1 MPEILGFHHLSLTVT
16 DLARSTQWYQSV
28 LGLDLVAEIEGE
40 GFSRMR
46 LCAPNSGTTLSLT
59 AHNQRV
65 GENFDERGPGMD
77 HVAFQVGPGDVDTLK
92 RRFEELGVEHS
103 EVKASAGGGAMIT
116 FRDPDYI
123 QLEIFGD
130 PSRT

>member
-16 DLARSTQWYQSV
+16 DLARSTQWYRSV
-28 LGLDLVAEIEGE
+28 LGLDLVAEIVGE

-46 LCAPNSGTTLSLT
+46 LRAPDSGTTLSLT
-59 AHNQRV
+59 AHDQRT
-65 GENFDERGPGMD
+65 GENFDERRPGMD
-77 HVAFQVGPGDVDTLK
+77 HVALQVGPGDIDTFK

-116 FRDPDYI
+116 FRDPDHI
-123 QLEIFGD
+123 QIEIFGA